1 MSDADTSDAIFV
13 CICQHARRQPCLT
26 SVETGK
32 DFDGSSYY
40 YNQTVAIIIVVIF
53 YIIIIIITS
62 DTDKSKL

>member
-26 SVETGK
+26 SLETGE
-32 DFDGSSYY
+32 DFDRSSYY

-53 YIIIIIITS
+53 YSIIIIITS
-62 DTDKSKL
+62 DTDKSEL